1 MADIELRRIDSKTVY
16 KNRWMTVRED
26 RVRRPNGDDGL
37 YGVVEKPDF
46 SLVVPFDGEKF
57 HLVQQYRY
65 PVGGRYWEFPQGSK
79 ELEPD
84 TTPEQVAA
92 EELAEETGLKS
103 GNIVKLGKLF
113 QAYGY
118 ANQSVHVFLAT
129 DLTAGEP
136 ALEAEEAGLITQTFT
151 RNQCDSMMMD
161 GRMADLASVAAL
173 HLFDRHGQRNE

>member
-1 MADIELRRIDSKTVY
+1 MTDPELRRIDSKTVY

-26 RVRRPNGDDGL
+26 RVRRLNGEDGL

-46 SLVVPFDGEKF
+46 SLIVPFDGEKF

-79 ELEPD
+79 ELQPD
-84 TTPEQVAA
+84 ATPEQVASA
-92 EELAEETGLKS
+92 ELAEETGLES
-103 GNIVKLGKLF
+103 GRIIKLGKLF

-118 ANQSVHVFLAT
+118 ANQSVHVFMAT
-129 DLTAGEP
+129 ELTAGELS
-136 ALEAEEAGLITQTFT
+136 LEAEEEGLITQSFT
-151 RNQCDSMMMD
+151 RNQCNSMMMD

-173 HLFDRHGQRNE
+173 HLFERYMQQKG

>member
-1 MADIELRRIDSKTVY
+1 MAEPELRRIDSRTVY

-26 RVRRPNGDDGL
+26 RVRRANGDDGL

-46 SLVVPFDGEKF
+46 SLIVPFDGEKF

-84 TTPEQVAA
+84 TAPEQVAA
-92 EELAEETGLKS
+92 EELAEETGLTANS
-103 GNIVKLGKLF
+103 IVHLGRLF

-118 ANQSVHVFLAT
+118 SNQAVNVYLAT
-129 DLTAGEP
+129 ELTPGEASP
-136 ALEAEEAGLITQTFT
+136 EVEEEGLITQSFT
-151 RNQCDSMMMD
+151 RAQFDAMLKD

-173 HLFDRHGQRNE
+173 QLFDRHMSTSA